1 MKKRIMAVIMGF
13 LAMAFALTGC
23 GGGPSSGAPGGGNNT
38 LQNVLSSGTLKVGIL
53 MSNVPM
59 GSTDANGKPFGY
71 DVDTA
76 QALAD
81 SLGVKLEIVD
91 LTAPERIPALETHK
105 VDVVIGAFTRNMQ
118 RAAKVAFSDPYFS
131 CPTKVLT
138 KKGSVLT
145 ISSQPSDLAG
155 KTIGA
160 VKGGSSAEA
169 LEQIKAQYPFEI
181 FLAEAQP
188 DLVAALDNGQIDG
201 FAIDGSAVDYNVL
214 QSPDKYQSGP
224 AINAPFFNCLG
235 VRLDDTIWL
244 NYINTFI
251 KEQNRA
257 GFFKNLYKKYFGVDS
272 PYSLT
277 PVY

>member
-1 MKKRIMAVIMGF
+1 MRKKIIAVCMAIFAVT
-13 LAMAFALTGC
+13 AALTGC
-23 GGGPSSGAPGGGNNT
+23 GGQTSSPAGGGNNT

-59 GSTDANGKPFGY
+59 GSTDSNGKPFGY

-91 LTAPERIPALETHK
+91 MTAPERIPALETHK
-105 VDVVIGAFTRNMQ
+105 VDIVIGAFTRNVQ
-118 RAAKVAFSDPYFS
+118 RAAKVSFSDPYFS
-131 CPTKVLT
+131 CPTKILT
-138 KKGSVLT
+138 KKGSALT
-145 ISSQPSDLAG
+145 INSQPSDLAG
-155 KTIGA
+155 KKIGA
-160 VKGGSSAEA
+160 TKGGSSAEA
-169 LEQIKAQYPFEI
+169 LEKIKAQYPFEV
-181 FLAEAQP
+181 FLAETQP

-214 QSPDKYQSGP
+214 KNPDKYQSGP
-224 AINAPFFNCLG
+224 AINEPFFNCLG

-244 NYINTFI
+244 NYVNTFI
-251 KEQNRA
+251 KEKNRE
-257 GFFKNLYKKYFGVDS
+257 GFFKVLYKKYFGVES